1 MKKQF
6 VVIGLGRFGSSLA
19 RTLVEQDV
27 DVLVIDTDEE
37 KINQAMSY
45 ATHAVQ
51 ADATDEQAME
61 SLGIRNFDVV
71 CVCMTEI
78 QSSVLVAM
86 YCIEQNIPQILA
98 KAQSDVH
105 AKLLKRIGIHRVV
118 FPERDTG
125 IRVALSL
132 ISSSILDFIELSP
145 DYGIAEMS
153 VDESWVNKN
162 LLELDF
168 RKRYGLNIIA
178 VKHTAT
184 DVNINPLATDTLL
197 ADDRIVVVGSEEQ
210 FSKMEELVHK
220 KR

>member
-6 VVIGLGRFGSSLA
+6 VVIGLGRFGTSLA

-71 CVCMTEI
+71 CVCMAEI

-86 YCIEQNIPQILA
+86 FCIEQGVPQILA
-98 KAQSDVH
+98 KAGSDVH
-105 AKLLKRIGIHRVV
+105 AKLLKRIGVNRVV

-132 ISSSILDFIELSP
+132 IASNILDFIELSP

-153 VDESWVNKN
+153 VHEKWVGKN

-168 RKRYGLNIIA
+168 RQRYGLNIIA
-178 VKHTAT
+178 IKHS
-184 DVNINPLATDTLL
+184 DMDININPLATDILQ
-197 ADDRIVVVGSEEQ
+197 ADDRIVVVGSEDQ
-210 FSKMEELVHK
+210 FSKMDELVQK